1 MWGSRIIIPLE
12 LQQDILHRL
21 HEGHQ
26 GITKCR
32 LRAKESVWWLH
43 LSKQLEDLIQKCPV
57 CCKEQLQSME
67 PLIVSELPDRP
78 WYKVATDL
86 FQWKGASYL
95 IIVDYFSRYIEIA
108 RLANESAGEVVRH
121 TKSIFARHGIPE
133 IVVSDNGPQFTS
145 STFKDFANKY
155 EFIHRTSSPYHPQ
168 GNGEAER
175 AVRTIKSLLRKAED
189 PYLALLSYRATPV
202 AGLGFSPAE
211 LLMSRMLRTT
221 VPLCHSRLQPRVPN
235 FSTVSSRDGQ
245 QKESQ
250 KKAFD
255 RRHRAHPLKALQ
267 PNDPVWL
274 GHYHMEFL
282 NTRWRRHVLLPTLN
296 SSYSK
301 TSQ

>member
-1 MWGSRIIIPLE
+1 
-12 LQQDILHRL
+12 
-21 HEGHQ
+21 
-26 GITKCR
+26 
-32 LRAKESVWWLH
+32 
-43 LSKQLEDLIQKCPV
+43 
-57 CCKEQLQSME
+57 ME
-67 PLIVSELPDRP
+67 PLIVSELPDHP

-108 RLANESAGEVVRH
+108 RLANESVGEVVRH

-155 EFIHRTSSPYHPQ
+155 KFIHHTSSPYHPQ

-175 AVRTIKSLLRKAED
+175 AIRMIKSLLRKAED
-189 PYLALLSYRATPV
+189 PYLALLSYCATPV

-235 FSTVSSRDGQ
+235 FSTVSSQDGQ

-267 PNDPVWL
+267 PIDPVWL
-274 GHYHMEFL
+274 PDREEKGHVVEKAGDRSYRIQCEDGASYHRNRQHIRPMPTPESPHQED
-282 NTRWRRHVLLPTLN
+282 NNSADTGDDVQEMNAGIINGIPVKSSDVRR
-296 SSYSK
+296 SMIK
-301 TSQ
+301 